1 MPVRRSDSDRPTV
14 EIAAQT
20 LDVVNKICEETNE
33 THQECIGRLI
43 REGWAFHRDERVI
56 LNKHM
61 SRDDIIALN
70 ELYERIGLWESLET
84 HQITPRVFFMMAVVM
99 GMDKLRLDEASA
111 KRRPVDK
118 REPGERPVNLPMFAF
133 RELESIQEE
142 IDIPKSQLLAKA
154 VILLSQMRDSE
165 LTDPEDFQQLPE
177 TALMLKK
184 LGVRDLGKKLKLD
197 YTSLSVFV
205 WTKIMYRLGF
215 PPQATMDELHNL
227 AEEVAEEINTALK
240 SKEEK

>member
-1 MPVRRSDSDRPTV
+1 MPVPKSNPDRLTV
-14 EIAAQT
+14 EITDQT
-20 LDVVNKICEETNE
+20 LDVINKIREETNE
-33 THQECIGRLI
+33 TVQECIGRLI
-43 REGWAFHRDERVI
+43 REGWAFHRDERVV

-111 KRRPVDK
+111 RRRLAVK
-118 REPGERPVNLPMFAF
+118 HEPGERPVNLPMFAF
-133 RELESIQEE
+133 RELENIQEE
-142 IDIPKSQLLAKA
+142 MDIPKSQLLAKA

-177 TALMLKK
+177 TAIMLNK
-184 LGVRDLGKKLKLD
+184 LGVRELGKKLKLD

-215 PPQATMDELHNL
+215 PLHATMDEIHTL
-227 AEEVAEEINTALK
+227 AEEVAEEIDTALK
-240 SKEEK
+240 SKEKE